1 VLILPGLVAHD
12 SSTRMLR
19 SFLNQRGYAAHGWGQ
34 GINFGPRPHV
44 IEACVERLRFLHRRS
59 GGRKVSV
66 VGQSL
71 GGVYALLLAGLAPE
85 LVRSVI
91 MLGSPIS
98 GTASTRNARRL
109 YRAVSGRH
117 AHHPAYSALLK
128 RPPRV
133 PTTSIFS
140 RSDGVVAWQCSL
152 LDEHPLAENIEVYTS
167 HMGMALAPAVLHAIA
182 DRLAQPEGQWQPF
195 QRHRLLQ
202 WAYGSPQCTDEQ
214 AAAALREMTLGIA
227 RTEPAVARANGIE
240 LTYDTFGDP
249 TAPAMVMIMGLA
261 TQMIAWDEEF
271 CAALAARGF
280 RVIRFDNRDIGL
292 STKLDHLG
300 MPNVAQLLMAHMAG
314 QPTKAAYTLSDMA
327 RDVAGLLDALGI
339 DAAHVV
345 GASMA
350 TSGDPSLPPPTPE
363 ALQLLMTPT
372 PTDHAG
378 YCRRYVQTMKVLRGP
393 GFPLDEARDLARADR
408 NFRRGLYPPGV
419 ARQMVAILASGSRK
433 PALASVRM
441 PTLVIHGD
449 ADQLVPVECGI
460 DVADTVPG
468 AQRLVIEGMGHALP
482 ITMWPRII
490 EAIATHAAAAS
501 PAR

>member
-1 VLILPGLVAHD
+1 
-12 SSTRMLR
+12 
-19 SFLNQRGYAAHGWGQ
+19 
-34 GINFGPRPHV
+34 
-44 IEACVERLRFLHRRS
+44 
-59 GGRKVSV
+59 
-66 VGQSL
+66 
-71 GGVYALLLAGLAPE
+71 
-85 LVRSVI
+85 
-91 MLGSPIS
+91 
-98 GTASTRNARRL
+98 
-109 YRAVSGRH
+109 
-117 AHHPAYSALLK
+117 
-128 RPPRV
+128 
-133 PTTSIFS
+133 
-140 RSDGVVAWQCSL
+140 
-152 LDEHPLAENIEVYTS
+152 
-167 HMGMALAPAVLHAIA
+167 
-182 DRLAQPEGQWQPF
+182 
-195 QRHRLLQ
+195 
-202 WAYGSPQCTDEQ
+202 
-214 AAAALREMTLGIA
+214 MTLGIA

-345 GASMA
+345 GASMGGAIAQTLAIEQPQRLLSLCSIMA

-433 PALASVRM
+433 PALASVRV